1 MLEYNQIIIVALQ
14 QKVTGNIM
22 ETKYITSCS
31 IGGLHKLAYLE
42 WGDENNPNVLICSH
56 GLTRNKHDFD
66 LLAEKLSDNYR
77 IICFDL
83 PGRGESDWLTNK
95 MAYDYNQYTVDAL
108 MVIART
114 GVEKVDWL
122 GTSMGGLLGM
132 ALAAMPNSP
141 IKKLIINDVGP
152 YLPKEALMRI
162 AEYVGQQ
169 PSFNTSE
176 ELGAFIRT
184 VYAGFGELTEQQWNN
199 MLTYGQ
205 RTLESGQ
212 FTLNYDPGISQVFMD
227 KPLEDINLWPV
238 WDAITQPT
246 LVIKGE
252 NSDLLMPDIATKMLT
267 TGPKAQLITIPN
279 TAHAPALM
287 NENDIQLVKHWL
299 QQNQ

>member
-1 MLEYNQIIIVALQ
+1 M
-14 QKVTGNIM
+14 K
-22 ETKYITSCS
+22 TKYVTSCS
-31 IGGLHKLAYLE
+31 VGGLHKIAYVE
-42 WGDENNPNVLICSH
+42 WGSKVNPNVLICSH

-66 LLAEKLSDNYR
+66 ALAESLSATYR
-77 IICFDL
+77 VICFDL
-83 PGRGESDWLTNK
+83 PGRGESDWLSNK

-108 MVIART
+108 MLIARS

-132 ALAAMPNSP
+132 ALSSMPNSP

-152 YLPKEALMRI
+152 CLPKEALMRI

-169 PSFNTSE
+169 PSFNNSD
-176 ELGAFIRT
+176 ELGAYIRT

-199 MLTYGQ
+199 MLTHGQ
-205 RTLESGQ
+205 RTLENGQ
-212 FTLNYDPGISQVFMD
+212 FTLNYDPDISKVFVD
-227 KPLEDINLWPV
+227 KPHDDINLWPV
-238 WDAITQPT
+238 WETITQPT

-252 NSDLLMPDIATKMLT
+252 NSDLLTQDTANKMIV

-287 NENDIQLVKHWL
+287 NDGDIQQVKNWL
-299 QQNQ
+299 QKS

>member
-1 MLEYNQIIIVALQ
+1 M
-14 QKVTGNIM
+14 K
-22 ETKYITSCS
+22 TKYVTSCS
-31 IGGLHKLAYLE
+31 VGGLHKIAYVE
-42 WGDENNPNVLICSH
+42 WGSKDNPNVLICSH

-66 LLAEKLSDNYR
+66 TLAESLLATYR
-77 IICFDL
+77 VICFDL
-83 PGRGESDWLTNK
+83 PGRGESDWLSNK

-108 MVIART
+108 MLIARS

-132 ALAAMPNSP
+132 ALSSMPNSP

-152 YLPKEALMRI
+152 YLAKEALMRI

-169 PSFNTSE
+169 PSFNSSD
-176 ELGAFIRT
+176 ELGAYIRT

-199 MLTYGQ
+199 MLTHGQ
-205 RTLESGQ
+205 RTLENGQ
-212 FTLNYDPGISQVFMD
+212 FTLNYDPDISKVFVD
-227 KPLEDINLWPV
+227 KPHDDINLWPV
-238 WDAITQPT
+238 WETITQPT

-252 NSDLLMPDIATKMLT
+252 NSDLLTQDTANKMIV

-287 NENDIQLVKHWL
+287 NDGDIQQVKNWL
-299 QQNQ
+299 QKS